1 MLATYPY
8 AGRTFSFAPAAPID
22 ISLPLAPGDQQ
33 VNCFWAEPVQ
43 FDVIRVG
50 SFVGSVAEGGSTN
63 YKRVH
68 VTPHG
73 NGTHTECYGHISAEP
88 TATLDHC
95 LRRFLFVGQVVSV
108 LPRQQANGDWVVML
122 TDIQQALSAFTNE
135 VTLAP
140 EALIL
145 RTLPNDIA
153 KRSRQYSG
161 TNPTYLEPAVAHYL
175 ADHQIQ
181 HLLLDLPSVDREEDG
196 GALLAHHAFWQYPH
210 ATRREA
216 TITELIF
223 VPDEVVDGLYLLNL
237 QVTSLVLDASPSK
250 PILYRLSELPSTIV
264 QTRKGTSFITGPF
277 KA

>member
-8 AGRTFSFAPAAPID
+8 AGRIFSFDPAAPID
-22 ISLPLAPGDQQ
+22 ISLPLAPGEEQ

-88 TATLDHC
+88 DATLDRC
-95 LRRFLFVGQVVSV
+95 LRRFLFVGLLISV
-108 LPRQQANGDWVVML
+108 GPQQQANGDWVVML
-122 TDIQQALSAFTNE
+122 ADVQHALNSLINYAE
-135 VTLAP
+135 LVP

-145 RTLPNDIA
+145 RTLPNDAA
-153 KRSRQYSG
+153 KQKRHYSG
-161 TNPTYLEPAVAHYL
+161 TNPTYLEPALAQYL
-175 ADHQIQ
+175 ADQKIQ

-196 GALLAHHAFWQYPH
+196 GALLAHRAFWQYPQ

-223 VPDEVVDGLYLLNL
+223 VPDEVPDGLYLLNL

-250 PILYRLSELPSTIV
+250 PVLYQLT
-264 QTRKGTSFITGPF
+264 
-277 KA
+277 

>member
-8 AGRTFSFAPAAPID
+8 QGHTYSFDPSTPLD
-22 ISLPLAPGDQQ
+22 ISLPLAPGEQQ

-68 VTPHG
+68 LTPHG
-73 NGTHTECYGHISAEP
+73 NGTHTECYGHISPAPE
-88 TATLDHC
+88 ATLDRC
-95 LRRFLFVGQVVSV
+95 LRRFLFVARLVSV
-108 LPRQQANGDWVVML
+108 QPRVLANGDAVVL
-122 TDIQQALSAFTNE
+122 LEDVRQE
-135 VTLAP
+135 LAKNQTETFCP

-145 RTLPNDIA
+145 RTLPNDDA

-175 ADHQIQ
+175 VAQGIE

-196 GALLAHHAFWQYPH
+196 GELLAHHAFWQYPY
-210 ATRREA
+210 ATRHAA

-223 VPDEVVDGLYLLNL
+223 VPDTVADGLYLLNL

-250 PILYRLSELPSTIV
+250 PVLYALQP
-264 QTRKGTSFITGPF
+264 
-277 KA
+277 